1 MKRTALL
8 LTMIMVLAMI
18 FTLSGCSFSLDG
30 TLTQGTFVEGTFVED
45 LLVKSYNIN
54 FVVNGET
61 TTVTCKQGL
70 VPTAPAVEDYET
82 DNKSYTFIGWDKEI
96 VAATE
101 DTTYTAVFSAST
113 KLFDVTFAYGAGKS
127 DTVKL
132 HWGAE
137 PKAPTSGLNY
147 KTDDKVYTF
156 IGWDKEI
163 VPVNGE
169 VVYTAQYEESAR
181 EYNVYFVYG
190 DGTYDAVKVAYGTV
204 PTAPAEVPTIETD
217 AKIYTFKGWD
227 KEIVAVTGDAE
238 YYATYDETLREFTI
252 TFIYGGKT
260 ETATY
265 KYGDTVVLP
274 VAADYSDAAYNY
286 TFKGWDKEAAPVSGD
301 ATYTASYEQ
310 ALREYTITFIYEGKT
325 ETATYKYGETVVLPK
340 TVYYTDEANTYA
352 FKGWDKE
359 AAPVSGDATYTAE
372 YVVGKLLYS
381 QDFNDKD
388 FDRNSTAARYN
399 EVLDST
405 WTLNLMAGGAYAKTV
420 VDANDPNNKYVVAG
434 LLADNNKGSAQLNAK
449 DATKKGG
456 EGSLAAMGDF
466 TKLTFTVDLAAKE
479 GVTLAKGYIRFRNGS
494 NYYMF
499 FAHNRD
505 DFDRGD
511 EVKFNNVVLDDV
523 TITTTMQTF
532 TFEFDF
538 AAGTATLIVDGVQKY
553 TGAIDGPTGDLLEY
567 IKGSK
572 EYLFNWALDTMEG
585 ENAIIIDNL
594 ALVAYN

>member
-82 DNKSYTFIGWDKEI
+82 DSKSYTFIGWDKNI

-101 DTTYTAVFSAST
+101 DTTYTAVFSATT
-113 KLFDVTFAYGAGKS
+113 KLFDVTFAYGADKS

-137 PKAPTSGLNY
+137 PEAPTSGLNY

-163 VPVNGE
+163 VPVNGD
-169 VVYTAQYEESAR
+169 VVYTAQYEETVR
-181 EYNVYFVYG
+181 KYNVYFVYG
-190 DGTYDAVKVAYGTV
+190 TGYVTVETEYGALPVA
-204 PTAPAEVPTIETD
+204 PTEGDFDFMTEST
-217 AKIYTFKGWD
+217 IYTFKRW
-227 KEIVAVTGDAE
+227 EEVVEVTGEAE
-238 YYATYDETLREFTI
+238 YYAIYEQTPREYTI
-252 TFIYGGKT
+252 TFIYDGKT
-260 ETATY
+260 ETATF
-265 KYGDTVVLP
+265 KYGETVVLP
-274 VAADYSDAAYNY
+274 TPAGYSDATGTYA
-286 TFKGWDKEAAPVSGD
+286 FKAWDKEAAPVSG
-301 ATYTASYEQ
+301 E
-310 ALREYTITFIYEGKT
+310 
-325 ETATYKYGETVVLPK
+325 
-340 TVYYTDEANTYA
+340 
-352 FKGWDKE
+352 
-359 AAPVSGDATYTAE
+359 ATYTAE
-372 YVVGKLLYS
+372 YVMTAKVLYS
-381 QDFNDKD
+381 QNFNDKD

-434 LLADNNKGSAQLNAK
+434 LLADNNKGSAQFNAK

-466 TKLTFTVDLAAKE
+466 TKLTFTIDLAAKE
-479 GVTLAKGYIRFRNGS
+479 GVTLTKGYIRFRNGS

-505 DFDRGD
+505 DAERGN
-511 EVKFNNVVLDDV
+511 EIKFNNVVLDDV

-572 EYLFNWALDTMEG
+572 EYLFNWAFDTMAG
-585 ENAIIIDNL
+585 ENAIIFDNL
-594 ALVAYN
+594 LIVAH